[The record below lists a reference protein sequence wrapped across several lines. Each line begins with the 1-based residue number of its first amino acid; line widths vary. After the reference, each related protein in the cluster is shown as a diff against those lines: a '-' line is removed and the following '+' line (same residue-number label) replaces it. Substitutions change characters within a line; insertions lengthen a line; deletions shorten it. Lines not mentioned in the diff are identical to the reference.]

1 MSPVDPIPATSAH
14 LSLSA
19 ERRASGVID
28 IRPFELGWND
38 ARVPPAILFTYEVDA
53 FDVAA
58 FAQHRIDM
66 SDSIGRSVKKRQAEF
81 FMGRLAGRDAVE
93 RVLGASGEERSP
105 MNRLLPSEG
114 EEKVGQIG
122 VGESRQPVWPAGV
135 LGSITHA
142 GPYAAAVATA
152 ATGINGIGI
161 DIERRIGAETRE
173 SVEGTVL
180 TLTEQAL
187 LHALAGD
194 VSYEMLLTIA
204 FSAKESFFKG
214 SFATVGT
221 YFDFDAVD
229 LVALDARAGTL
240 ELMLT
245 RSLAPALPRGRR
257 FVLRTRS
264 IDADT
269 ILTSFVW

>member
-1 MSPVDPIPATSAH
+1 MSPVDPNPATSAH
-14 LSLSA
+14 LPLSA
-19 ERRASGVID
+19 ERRASGVIG
-28 IRPFELGWND
+28 IRPFELGWTD
-38 ARVPPAILFTYEVDA
+38 ARVPPAILLTYEVDA

-81 FMGRLAGRDAVE
+81 FMGRLAARDAVAG
-93 RVLGASGEERSP
+93 VLGAHRHQD
-105 MNRLLPSEG
+105 
-114 EEKVGQIG
+114 GQIG
-122 VGESRQPVWPAGV
+122 VGESRQPVWPTGM

-152 ATGINGIGI
+152 STGINGIGI

-245 RSLAPALPRGRR
+245 RSLAPALPQGRR
-257 FVLRTRS
+257 FALRTRS

>member
-1 MSPVDPIPATSAH
+1 MSPVEPTPATSDR
-14 LSLSA
+14 LPLSA
-19 ERRASGVID
+19 ERRASGVVD
-28 IRPFELGWND
+28 LRPFELGWTNT
-38 ARVPPAILFTYEVDA
+38 RVPPAVLLTYEVDA
-53 FDVAA
+53 FHVAA
-58 FAQHRIDM
+58 FAQHGVDM
-66 SDSIGRSVKKRQAEF
+66 PDSIGRSVKKRQAEF

-93 RVLGASGEERSP
+93 GVLGAFGEERSP
-105 MNRLLPSEG
+105 MNRLLRSG
-114 EEKVGQIG
+114 GGVGQIG
-122 VGESRQPVWPAGV
+122 VGASRQPVWPAGV

-152 ATGINGIGI
+152 SPGINGIGI

-180 TLTEQAL
+180 TPTERAL

-194 VSYEMLLTIA
+194 VSYEMLMTIA

-240 ELMLT
+240 ELVVT
-245 RSLAPALPRGRR
+245 RSLAPALPQGRR
-257 FVLRTRS
+257 FALRTQA

>member
-1 MSPVDPIPATSAH
+1 MSPVEPPPATFAH
-14 LSLSA
+14 LPLSA
-19 ERRASGVID
+19 ERRGSGVVD
-28 IRPFELGWND
+28 LRPFELGWTD
-38 ARVPPAILFTYEVDA
+38 TRVPPAVLLTYEVGA
-53 FDVAA
+53 FHVAA
-58 FAQHRIDM
+58 FAQHGVDM
-66 SDSIGRSVKKRQAEF
+66 PDSIGRSVKKRQAEF

-93 RVLGASGEERSP
+93 GVFGASGGERSP
-105 MNRLLPSEG
+105 MNRLLPG
-114 EEKVGQIG
+114 GGGVGQIG

-152 ATGINGIGI
+152 ATGINGVGI

-180 TLTEQAL
+180 TPTERAL
-187 LHALAGD
+187 LHTLAGD
-194 VSYEMLLTIA
+194 VSYEMLMTIA

-245 RSLAPALPRGRR
+245 RTLAPALPQGRR
-257 FVLRTRS
+257 FALRTQS

-269 ILTSFVW
+269 VLTSFVW